1 MASRREHLEIRNE
14 GIIVALELDGVT
26 GGPNYIEVDE
36 NQKLKRGC
44 GDPALQDTCKQN
56 HFMRPITIISLLMF
70 LNLQYDSKLTAL
82 MGSTNV

>member
-44 GDPALQDTCKQN
+44 GDPALQDTCKRYYTSCRVQSQLYKSIN
-56 HFMRPITIISLLMF
+56 IF
-70 LNLQYDSKLTAL
+70 
-82 MGSTNV
+82 